1 MTDMNKIMENLN
13 TATLACDADL
23 KVLYANDKC
32 KKLFKASLKVEG
44 FVGKSMVDCH
54 KPETIEKLK
63 DLFEEYKQKTRK
75 VYHYT
80 RETPD
85 GILTLVNVPFYDG
98 DTFGGVV
105 EFIFESA
112 LG

>member
-1 MTDMNKIMENLN
+1 MTDMHKIIENLN

-23 KVLYANDKC
+23 KVFYANDKC
-32 KKLFKASLKVEG
+32 KELFKAVHKVEG
-44 FVGKSMVDCH
+44 FVGKSMVECH

-63 DLFEEYKQKTRK
+63 GLFEEYKQKTLK

-80 RETPD
+80 RETPA
-85 GILTLVNVPFYDG
+85 GIVTIVNVPFYDG